1 MYYSV
6 LPMTEEKKIPE
17 MFLKTISDF
26 YNDSDA
32 IFKEFD
38 EMRDKYMNGQD
49 VMGDFKR
56 FRSKRPSIFLLIYDI
71 FYKEVELEEK
81 LGKPEIEE
89 AKRDKILEFK
99 DRFSDLADEIDLFVL
114 GESGLGD

>member
-1 MYYSV
+1 MS
-6 LPMTEEKKIPE
+6 EDKKISE
-17 MFLKTISDF
+17 IFLKTLSDF
-26 YNDSDA
+26 YKDSDV
-32 IFKEFD
+32 IFREFD
-38 EMRDKYMNGQD
+38 EMRDKYLDGKA
-49 VMGDFKR
+49 VMEDFKR

-99 DRFSDLADEIDLFVL
+99 DRFSDLADEIDLLVL